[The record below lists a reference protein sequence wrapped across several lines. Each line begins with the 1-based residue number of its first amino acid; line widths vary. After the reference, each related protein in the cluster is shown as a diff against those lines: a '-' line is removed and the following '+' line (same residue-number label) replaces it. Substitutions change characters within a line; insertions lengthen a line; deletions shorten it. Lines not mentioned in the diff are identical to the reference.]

1 LSKNVDNTDELKAT
15 ILHKLKRRNKW
26 GGAHTSIDLLTKGI
40 PKNLRGKAKEVIEEL
55 TTEGLLLTKPTSY
68 GLEVSL
74 NPARRREIDEI
85 IERCL

>member
-1 LSKNVDNTDELKAT
+1 MDNTDILKAT
-15 ILHKLKRRNKW
+15 ILYKLKRRNKW

-40 PKNLRGKAKEVIEEL
+40 PKNLRGKVIEEL